1 METNIKSKVLDEF
14 QEITTTLINPYL
26 KEWKENGGKI
36 MGYFCTHV
44 PDELITAAGMYP
56 FRMRATGSTGTD
68 LADAYFITI
77 NCSFP
82 RHLFNLAMRGEFEI
96 LDGLIVPNSCDHV
109 RRIYD
114 NWIRQIDKPSF
125 VRMFNLT
132 KQATDHAV
140 EWYRDEVLFIK
151 NDLEENFG
159 VKITADDL
167 KEAIKIHNET
177 RRLLRQLYDLRKLDN
192 PPITGEQALAA
203 VVASTAIPREKYNS
217 MLKELLEELKS
228 AEGIK
233 DYKFRLMIAGGIL
246 DDPEYMNI
254 VEDHG
259 GLVVTDYLCFGTR
272 LFLVDIDEEGDPIE
286 AIARYQVQQRPTC
299 PRTYGDQPRRA
310 QFMRDLIKDFKV
322 DGVVGERL
330 LFCDS
335 WLMEHYMNKQDLKEL
350 GVPFLQLDREYILAG
365 KGQLRTRMQAF
376 LEMIGG

>member
-1 METNIKSKVLDEF
+1 MDEF
-14 QEITTTLINPYL
+14 QEITSTLINPYL
-26 KEWKENGGKI
+26 KEWKDNGGKI
-36 MGYFCTHV
+36 IGYFCTHV
-44 PDELITAAGMYP
+44 PDELITAAGMLP
-56 FRMRATGSTGTD
+56 FRMRATGSTGTE
-68 LADAYFITI
+68 LSDAYFITI

-82 RHLFNLAMRGEFEI
+82 RHLFNLAMHGEFKI

-114 NWIRQIDKPSF
+114 NWIRQVDSPAF
-125 VRMFNLT
+125 VRMWNLT
-132 KQATDHAV
+132 KQTTEHAV
-140 EWYRDEVLFIK
+140 EWYRDEILLK
-151 NDLEENFG
+151 KSDLEENFG
-159 VKITADDL
+159 VKITLDDL
-167 KEAIKIHNET
+167 RNAIKIHNET
-177 RRLLRQLYDLRKLDN
+177 RRLLRQLYDLRKADN

-203 VVASTAIPREKYNS
+203 VVASTAIPRERYNK
-217 MLKELLEELKS
+217 MLRELLEELKS

-254 VEDHG
+254 IEDHG

-310 QFMRDLIKDFKV
+310 QFMRDLIRDFRV
-322 DGVVGERL
+322 DGVIGERL

-335 WLMEHYMNKQDLKEL
+335 WLMEHYMAKQDLKEL
-350 GVPFLQLDREYILAG
+350 GVPFIQLDREYVLGG
-365 KGQLRTRMQAF
+365 KGQLRTRIQAF